1 MSVALFSGCAF
12 FEFQI
17 KDFASKG
24 PVLPS
29 LHQPGS
35 HRILTHIVPF
45 LLVRLLASQDTIKE
59 IFCQCGD
66 AIPSK
71 RNAFDSVFF
80 NDFIQA
86 M

>member
-1 MSVALFSGCAF
+1 M
-12 FEFQI
+12 
-17 KDFASKG
+17 
-24 PVLPS
+24 
-29 LHQPGS
+29 
-35 HRILTHIVPF
+35 
-45 LLVRLLASQDTIKE
+45 IKE

-71 RNAFDSVFF
+71 RNAFDSVFL